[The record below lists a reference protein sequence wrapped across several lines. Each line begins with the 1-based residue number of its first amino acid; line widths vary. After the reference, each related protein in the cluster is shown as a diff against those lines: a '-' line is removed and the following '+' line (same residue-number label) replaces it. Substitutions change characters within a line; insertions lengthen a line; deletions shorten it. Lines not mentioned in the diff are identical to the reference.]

1 LTTRKAPL
9 IERRTAQEIFDY
21 LAKRLNLAAAGG
33 GDPLGEA
40 LLRVFARYG
49 EIIIDRLNQAPDKN
63 YLAFLNLLG
72 AVQIPPSP
80 AQAPLTFQPVKQLP
94 QALSVLV
101 PAHTQAAAPGGN
113 EPIVFETTRSLALT
127 TVALHQV
134 IACDPQADL
143 YADRSALASL
153 EGTRQAAIFTGEMP
167 IRHEFYLSHGEIFGL
182 PGLSQLRL
190 QVELENPRP
199 VPPTGLLIEWRIPTA
214 KGDVVLL
221 PSQDTT
227 AQLTRSGEVVFDN
240 LPAWPAYRLFGR
252 ETQWLACRLLQRL
265 QAPARSGGSEPAT
278 WLPRIRS
285 LTLSALWKIKE
296 AAVTQALFNNLPL
309 DTSKDFFPFGER
321 PRFGDV
327 FYLNGDA
334 FVRHKATVVLQI
346 QLTNPAS
353 AGEPSPLRPVNRR
366 GNPRLHWEGWNGER
380 WLRLDCR
387 DDTQALTE
395 TGTVRF
401 TVPDTAAR
409 TTING
414 LAGAWLRA
422 RLVAGNYGEEEQ
434 FEWVREQGAVGLR
447 HQPSTLAPP
456 SIRSLTV
463 LCTVTAGPL
472 PPEAI
477 VTHNNL
483 AFATIDPA
491 KTSSLAP
498 FQPAE
503 DRCRALYLG
512 FKAPG
517 RELLAGRVIDLYCQP
532 AEPAERL
539 FTRAGQGRQAP
550 VLSWQYW
557 NGDRWMACSSNDSTA
572 YLTVPGIVS
581 LCAGEDMAP
590 WREAALDPAGEL
602 YWFRLRWEG
611 GEFHC
616 TPTLRRLAVN
626 TVPATHTLTLHNE
639 LLGSSTGA
647 PRQTLQTTRV
657 PIIGGVQL
665 EVREPEAP
673 VATELARLHQEEGE
687 DAVSISRDARGLIQ
701 EVWVR
706 WHQVKDWLGSSA
718 QDRHYVVARLTGA
731 IHFGDGVRGRIPP
744 PGANNIRLRRYQTG
758 GGARGNQ
765 PAHSLAQL
773 RTSVPFVAAVTNPEA
788 ASGGQDIESWDSV
801 RERGSRWLRHRE
813 RAVTAEDYED
823 LARESSPAVAQAKC
837 YPLRDLAEDPAATT
851 SRPGSVS
858 VIIVPHS
865 PAPSPKAD
873 TALLR
878 DVQGFLDQHR
888 APEVS
893 LVVLAPEYV
902 RVGVV
907 VAIVAATAAE
917 VDPIRECEQRLAAY
931 LHPLTGGLAAQ
942 GWDFGRLP
950 QSSDLYALLESVRGV
965 DYVQSLRLETEEER
979 PGLLQSGIFLIC
991 SGQHRISLRL

>member
-1 LTTRKAPL
+1 MTTRKAPL
-9 IERRTAQEIFDY
+9 IERRTAQDIFDY
-21 LAKRLNLAAAGG
+21 LAKRLNLAAG

-40 LLRVFARYG
+40 LLRVFARYS

-72 AVQIPPSP
+72 VTQIPPSP
-80 AQAPLTFQPVKQLP
+80 AQAPLTFQPVKQFP
-94 QALSVLV
+94 QTLSVLV
-101 PAHTQAAAPGGN
+101 PAHTQVAAPGGG

-127 TVALHQV
+127 AVILHKV

-153 EGTRQAAIFTGEMP
+153 EETRQATIFTGELP
-167 IRHEFYLSHGEIFGL
+167 IRHEFYLSQEEIFGH
-182 PGLSQLRL
+182 PDLSQLRV
-190 QVELENPRP
+190 QVELEHSRP
-199 VPPTGLLIEWRIPTA
+199 VPPTSPLVEWWIPTA
-214 KGDVVLL
+214 KGNVILI

-240 LPAWPAYRLFGR
+240 LPAWPAYRLCR
-252 ETQWLACRLLQRL
+252 QETQWLACRLLQRL
-265 QAPARSGGSEPAT
+265 QVPARSGSGEPAT

-285 LTLSALWKIKE
+285 LTLSALWKSKE
-296 AAVTQALFNNLPL
+296 TAVTQALFNNLPL

-327 FYLNGDA
+327 FYLNCDA

-353 AGEPSPLRPVNRR
+353 ASKPSPLRPVNRN
-366 GNPRLHWEGWNGER
+366 GNPQLHWEGWNGER
-380 WLRLDCR
+380 WLRLDCH

-401 TVPDTAAR
+401 TVPATAVR
-409 TTING
+409 TTVNG
-414 LAGAWLRA
+414 LAGAWLRV
-422 RLVAGNYGEEEQ
+422 RLVAGNYGEEER
-434 FEWVREQGAVGLR
+434 FEWVREQGGAGVR

-472 PPEAI
+472 PPKAI

-491 KTSSLAP
+491 ETSSLAP

-503 DRCRALYLG
+503 DHCRALYLG

-539 FTRAGQGRQAP
+539 FTRAGQSQQAP

-557 NGDRWMACSSNDSTA
+557 NGDRWMACNSNDNTA
-572 YLTVPGIVS
+572 CLSVPGVVR
-581 LCAGEDMAP
+581 LCAGEDIVP

-611 GEFHC
+611 GEFHRL
-616 TPTLRRLAVN
+616 PVLQRLAVN
-626 TVPATHTLTLHNE
+626 TVPATHTVTLQNE
-639 LLGSSTGA
+639 LLGSSTGG
-647 PRQTLQTTRV
+647 PRQTLTTTRV
-657 PIIGGVQL
+657 PIIGDVQL
-665 EVREPEAP
+665 EVREPEVPTA
-673 VATELARLHQEEGE
+673 AELARLRQEEGE

-706 WHQVKDWLGSSA
+706 WHEVKDWLGSSA

-758 GGARGNQ
+758 GGVRGNQ
-765 PAHSLAQL
+765 PARSLVQL
-773 RTSVPFVAAVTNPEA
+773 RTSIPFVAAVTNPEVA
-788 ASGGQDIESWDSV
+788 AGGQDIESWDSV

-823 LARESSPAVAQAKC
+823 LARASSPAVARAKC
-837 YPLRDLAEDPAATT
+837 YPLRDLAEDPGATT

-865 PAPSPKAD
+865 PAPSPKPDA
-873 TALLR
+873 ALLR
-878 DVQGFLDQHR
+878 DVQGFLDQCR
-888 APEVS
+888 TPEVS

-902 RVGVV
+902 RVSII
-907 VAIVAATAAE
+907 VAIAAATAAE
-917 VDPIRECEQRLAAY
+917 VDPLKECEQRLAAY

-965 DYVQSLRLETEEER
+965 DYIQSLRLETEEER
-979 PGLLQSGIFLIC
+979 PGLLQSGIFLLC
-991 SGQHRISLRL
+991 SGQHRISLQL